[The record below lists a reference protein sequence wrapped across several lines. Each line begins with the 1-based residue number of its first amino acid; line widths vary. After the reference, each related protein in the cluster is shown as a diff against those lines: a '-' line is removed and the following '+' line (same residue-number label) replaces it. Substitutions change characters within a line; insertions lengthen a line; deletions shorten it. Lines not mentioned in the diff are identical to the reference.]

1 MIAFLAN
8 LIITPATI
16 VFSYAAVGT
25 WLLYQA
31 FMNFGFDVAD
41 KDSDKAS
48 EISVTEELS
57 MDEKIDEQVDALL
70 ERENADLRDA
80 NQQWFEKY
88 EELYAENKELKSQV
102 KQGRTMLYTVGCIAI
117 IMLWSYG
124 LVAYAH
130 ILAVGL
136 SK

>member
-1 MIAFLAN
+1 MLAFLAN
-8 LIITPATI
+8 LIMTPAMI

-25 WLLYQA
+25 WLICQA
-31 FMNFGFDVAD
+31 FMHFSFVVEE
-41 KDSDKAS
+41 KDSDKVS
-48 EISVTEELS
+48 EISVNEELS

-70 ERENADLRDA
+70 ERENADLREA

-102 KQGRTMLYTVGCIAI
+102 RQGNVMLYTVGCISM

-124 LVAYAH
+124 LIAYVH
-130 ILAVGL
+130 ILTTGL

>member
-1 MIAFLAN
+1 MLTFLAN
-8 LIITPATI
+8 LIITPFAI

-25 WLLYQA
+25 WLLCQA

-70 ERENADLRDA
+70 DRENHDLREA

-88 EELYAENKELKSQV
+88 EELYAENKQLKNQV
-102 KQGRTMLYTVGCIAI
+102 RQGNMMLYTVGCISM

-124 LVAYAH
+124 LIAYVH
-130 ILAVGL
+130 ILTTGL

>member
-1 MIAFLAN
+1 MLAFLAN
-8 LIITPATI
+8 LIMTPFAI

-25 WLLYQA
+25 WLLYEA
-31 FMNFGFDVAD
+31 FMNFGFDVTD

-70 ERENADLRDA
+70 ERENHDLREA

-88 EELYAENKELKSQV
+88 EELYAENKQLKNQV
-102 KQGRTMLYTVGCIAI
+102 RQGNMMLYTVGCISM
-117 IMLWSYG
+117 IMLWSYS
-124 LVAYAH
+124 LIAYVH
-130 ILAVGL
+130 ILTTGL